1 MILKDCLEWGKSL
14 KIICTLYFEYIVF
27 YTFYNNKKENLWRCE
42 SIQMLSASS
51 YEVDG
56 ILLCFRVFFSCI
68 YFLRGICIPLF
79 LLWFELLLLLLASCA
94 SDSWVSYNGCSV
106 IRLLSVC
113 YMTKPPVSLLDRYSV
128 DWHRRVHTNNLQFT
142 AQNNNNNKNII
153 TSCSL
158 KFGLST
164 RNINMLTYL
173 SIIPDIL

>member
-1 MILKDCLEWGKSL
+1 MVLKDCLEWGKSL

-56 ILLCFRVFFSCI
+56 ILLCFRGFF
-68 YFLRGICIPLF
+68 FLHLF
-79 LLWFELLLLLLASCA
+79 FKGNLYPFILVMVWIAAVVVSVLCLWFKSFIH
-94 SDSWVSYNGCSV
+94 W
-106 IRLLSVC
+106 LSVC
-113 YMTKPPVSLLDRYSV
+113 YMTMPPVSLLDRYSV

-153 TSCSL
+153 TSRSL

-164 RNINMLTYL
+164 KNTNMLTYL

>member
-1 MILKDCLEWGKSL
+1 MVLKDCLEWGKSL
-14 KIICTLYFEYIVF
+14 KIIRTLYFEYF
-27 YTFYNNKKENLWRCE
+27 TSFTTTKRESMALWKHTNVVCMRWMEYCYV
-42 SIQMLSASS
+42 L
-51 YEVDG
+51 G
-56 ILLCFRVFFSCI
+56 FFSCI

-79 LLWFELLLLLLASCA
+79 LFWFELLLLLLASCA

-142 AQNNNNNKNII
+142 AQNNNNNNKNII

-164 RNINMLTYL
+164 RNTNMLTYL

>member
-1 MILKDCLEWGKSL
+1 MGQE
-14 KIICTLYFEYIVF
+14 FENNTYPLFRIF
-27 YTFYNNKKENLWRCE
+27 YKFYNNKKRIYGVVKAYKCCLHE
-42 SIQMLSASS
+42 M
-51 YEVDG
+51 DG
-56 ILLCFRVFFSCI
+56 ILLCFRFFSCI

-79 LLWFELLLLLLASCA
+79 LFWFELLLLLLASCA

-142 AQNNNNNKNII
+142 AQNNNKNII

-164 RNINMLTYL
+164 RNNNMLTYL